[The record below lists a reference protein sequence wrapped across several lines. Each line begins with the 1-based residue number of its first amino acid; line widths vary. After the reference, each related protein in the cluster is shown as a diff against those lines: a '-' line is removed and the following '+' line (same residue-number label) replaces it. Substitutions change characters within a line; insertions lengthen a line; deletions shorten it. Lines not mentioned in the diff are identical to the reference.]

1 MKSHLVALYRSRF
14 HADPEAMLDIRADG
28 SNRSLYRLIGP
39 GGTVVGVFGPD
50 HEENRAFLSFSRSL
64 RDAGLPVPEI
74 YASNEA
80 EGIYLEEDLGDVTLF
95 DALTAARSDESGF
108 PQAIVPLYERVVDLL
123 PRVQVLGGRAVD
135 YSAAYPCA
143 EFDRQSMMWDLSY
156 FKYHFVKLARIPFNE
171 ARLEADFNRLCD
183 FLLTADRSNFL
194 YRDFQSRN
202 IMIRDGDPWLIDYQG
217 GRRGALHYDIASLL
231 YDAKAALTPDLR
243 DRLLERYIDSLAS
256 YLPVDRPAFRELYGG
271 YVLIRILQAMGAYGY
286 RGFFERKPHFLAS
299 VPYAVRNIGTLLE
312 AGLPLHLPEL
322 EMVLARITETTFETA
337 ETELEMAATEFEV
350 VAKEFEMAAKEFE
363 AAEPERAP
371 VAQDARVAA
380 EDSGP
385 ALNVHVASFSY
396 RQGYPEDMTGHG
408 GGFVFDCRM
417 LNNPGR
423 HEEYRCMSGCDA
435 AVKEFLEREPEVE
448 SFWRNAAGLVDA
460 AVARYLE
467 RGFDQL
473 AVAFGCTGGQHR
485 SVYFAERLAQ
495 HLVRRSPRIEV
506 HLSHRE
512 MERWPAS
519 GHHQAMAGAGNGT
532 P

>member
-1 MKSHLVALYRSRF
+1 
-14 HADPEAMLDIRADG
+14 MLDIRADG

-74 YASNEA
+74 YAANEE
-80 EGIYLEEDLGDVTLF
+80 EGVYLEEDLGDITLF
-95 DALTAARSDESGF
+95 DALSSARRAEDAGF
-108 PQAIVPLYERVVDLL
+108 PESIVPLYERVVDLL

-183 FLLTADRSNFL
+183 FLLTADRSTFL

-202 IMIRDGDPWLIDYQG
+202 IMMRDGDPWLIDYQG
-217 GRRGALHYDIASLL
+217 GRRGALQYDIASLL
-231 YDAKAALTPDLR
+231 YDAKAALTADLR
-243 DRLLERYIDSLAS
+243 DRLLERYMESLAV
-256 YLPVDRPAFRELYGG
+256 YVPVDRPAFRELYRG

-286 RGFFERKPHFLAS
+286 RGFFERKQHFLAS
-299 VPYAVRNIGTLLE
+299 VPYAVRNIRALLE

-322 EMVLARITETTFETA
+322 EAVLARITEAEFETA
-337 ETELEMAATEFEV
+337 EAV
-350 VAKEFEMAAKEFE
+350 S
-363 AAEPERAP
+363 AP
-371 VAQDARVAA
+371 VANSLSAA
-380 EDSGP
+380 EDSG
-385 ALNVHVASFSY
+385 AVLNVHVTSFSY
-396 RQGYPEDMTGHG
+396 RHGYPADVTGHG

-423 HEEYRCMSGCDA
+423 HEEYRQMSGRDA

-448 SFWRNAAGLVDA
+448 IFWRNVAGLVDA

-467 RGFDQL
+467 RGFDQI

-506 HLSHRE
+506 HLGHRE

-519 GHHQAMAGAGNGT
+519 GQHQAVAEAGNGT